1 MSKSVVTWSVGAY
14 GSEGEPVA
22 TMRTEHGEEVPEV
35 GEVVILDHQDGT
47 WVLCIL
53 TEKVGETKELK
64 AKRGKVTEV
73 RVNPSEPAT
82 REPDPENKEQP
93 TRDDDPEPIN
103 LYIHLYRDDE
113 IDCNTIARALM
124 ESGVVIDDDE

>member
-1 MSKSVVTWSVGAY
+1 MSKSVVTWSVGVY
-14 GSEGEPVA
+14 GSESEPVA

-73 RVNPSEPAT
+73 RVNPSPGARR
-82 REPDPENKEQP
+82 REGS
-93 TRDDDPEPIN
+93 
-103 LYIHLYRDDE
+103 Y
-113 IDCNTIARALM
+113 
-124 ESGVVIDDDE
+124 ESERRRK